1 MKSGWIVPVMLLI
14 VARALGATAPQPWLT
29 QEELLEAVHSK
40 YPLVAA
46 GRQDVLAAEG
56 ELLSS
61 RGVFDLQLRG
71 RAGWDW
77 ESYYP
82 SRTVDLVLEQPTS
95 IWGISLL
102 GGYRRGVGSFPV
114 YDGKL
119 QTLDGGELRGGLSV
133 PLLRDGAT
141 DSRRVRIERSEIG
154 VEIARAALHQQFIE
168 SVRSARQ
175 RYWEWLAAGAKLRVS
190 RQLLEIAERR
200 DLQLQE
206 QLKRGD
212 ASQFE
217 VNDNFRGVLQR
228 RTQLQS
234 AERLLQR
241 AELEISLFLRDP
253 SGKPLIPERS
263 RLPERFPS
271 LPQNR
276 ISSDAQVQ
284 ELINEALLGRPDLR
298 RIQGQREQ
306 NDREIRLARN
316 QFLPRVDLSM
326 SVMRD
331 VGAGPV
337 ELSKTE
343 AEAAVLLEF
352 PILFRGARGRIQ
364 SAGATEERIV
374 SQATLAADRIAME
387 IRDSRSALELA
398 RTRVQ
403 LAEQEHEMAL
413 GLEKGE
419 RARFSHGDSNLIFVQ
434 LREQTTGDAATR
446 HIDAQMDY
454 WNAEAALDAALGLP

>member
-1 MKSGWIVPVMLLI
+1 VTLL
-14 VARALGATAPQPWLT
+14 VVGEALAVTAPERALTP
-29 QEELLEAVHSK
+29 EELLQAVRAK
-40 YPLVAA
+40 YPLVEA
-46 GRQDVLAAEG
+46 GRQDVVAAEG

-61 RGVFDLQLRG
+61 KGVFDLQLRG

-95 IWGISLL
+95 VWGISLL

-114 YDGKL
+114 YDGKQ
-119 QTLDGGELRGGLSV
+119 QTLDGGEIRGGLSV

-154 VEIARAALHQQFIE
+154 VEIARAGLQQQFVE

-175 RYWEWLAAGAKLRVS
+175 RYWEWLAAGAKLRVAK
-190 RQLLEIAERR
+190 QLLEIAERR
-200 DLQLQE
+200 DQQLRE

-212 ASQFE
+212 ASQFD

-241 AELEISLFLRDP
+241 AELELSLFLRNS
-253 SGKPLIPERS
+253 SGTPMIPDRS
-263 RLPERFPS
+263 RLPEGFPP
-271 LPQNR
+271 LPEGR
-276 ISSDAQVQ
+276 IKTDAQLQ
-284 ELINEALLGRPDLR
+284 EFIDQALLRRPDLR

-306 NDREIRLARN
+306 NDREFRLARN

-326 SVMRD
+326 AVARD
-331 VGAGPV
+331 MGAGPV

-343 AEAAVLLEF
+343 AEAAVLLEI
-352 PILFRGARGRIQ
+352 PIPFRGARGRIQ
-364 SAGATEERIV
+364 SAGATEGRIA

-398 RTRVQ
+398 RARVQ
-403 LAEQEHEMAL
+403 FADQEYEMAL

-419 RARFSHGDSNLIFVQ
+419 RSRFALGDSNLIFVQ

-446 HIDAQMDY
+446 RIDAQLDY
-454 WNAEAALDAALGLP
+454 WNAEAALDAALGLPQE